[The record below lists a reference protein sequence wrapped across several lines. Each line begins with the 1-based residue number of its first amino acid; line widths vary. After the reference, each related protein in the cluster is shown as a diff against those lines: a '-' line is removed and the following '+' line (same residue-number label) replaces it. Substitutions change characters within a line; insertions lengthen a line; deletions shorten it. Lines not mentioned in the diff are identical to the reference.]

1 MKLLTSIVALL
12 LLSCVQAQVNG
23 YARIT
28 AISGTTLSIGVASEV
43 GASFQPGKQVV
54 VMQMQDDVIGGNT
67 GNNAAFGDLASIQNA
82 GRYEVRTIST
92 VNRDVFGAPVG
103 MVLDAPLSISFN
115 VGGNSRVQAIT
126 MEMLG
131 GGGHFTTTANITAL
145 PWNGDLG
152 GVVAVQVQGT
162 LTLAH
167 SILADA
173 AGFRGGARD
182 LTAAGGCDVTTFIA
196 AAGDRFAAKGEG
208 IYRNTNTNWVEAKGK
223 ILNGGG
229 GGNEHNGGG
238 GGGGNY
244 TAGGLAGPGWSCG
257 SGHAGGLGGIALS
270 GHITAGRIFMGGG
283 GGGGEG
289 NNNVATDGGN
299 GGGIIL
305 IKANMVRTTGTC
317 TGIRI
322 SADGASVGNAGN
334 DGAGGG
340 GAGGTIVL
348 QVDQFDLA
356 ASCPLTVRA
365 NGGNGGLVNNGGSH
379 GGGGGGGQGA
389 VIFSGTAPSTN
400 ITVQTNNGTGGCNN
414 SSNPCNSQATSGS
427 GSNGGGFIQGSSGP
441 LPIELLS
448 FQAIPVSERV
458 DLSWTTATETN
469 NAFFTVE
476 RSADAVVWESVGHLP
491 GAGSSLQPLQYRTS
505 DEAPLPG
512 LSYYRLRQTDLDGTT
527 SVHPMVPVR
536 FTTDTDILV
545 AFPNPATDV
554 VTLVHGELGPDV
566 NLLVVDASGR
576 ALEVPVVQEA
586 LRRVLDVRQLPAGQ
600 YMAVLQDGSTIRRA
614 RFVVQH

>member
-1 MKLLTSIVALL
+1 MKLYSSIVALFA
-12 LLSCVQAQVNG
+12 LSCAQAQVNG
-23 YARIT
+23 YALIT
-28 AISGTTLSIGVASEV
+28 AISGTTLSIGAASEV
-43 GASFQPGKQVV
+43 GAPFLSGKQVV

-67 GNNAAFGDLASIQNA
+67 GNNATFGDLASIQQA
-82 GRYEVRTIST
+82 GRFEVRTIST
-92 VNRDVFGAPVG
+92 VNRDMFGAPVD

-115 VGGNSRVQAIT
+115 TGGNSRVQAIT
-126 MEMLG
+126 MEQLG
-131 GGGHFTTTANITAL
+131 GGGHFTTTADITAL

-167 SILADA
+167 SITADG

-182 LTAAGGCDVTTFIA
+182 GNTAGTCDVTTFITA
-196 AAGDRFAAKGEG
+196 ADDRYAAKGEG
-208 IYRNTNTNWVEAKGK
+208 IYRNTNINWAEAKGK

-229 GGNEHNGGG
+229 GGNDHNGGG

-244 TAGGLAGPGWSCG
+244 TAGGLAGPGWDCG
-257 SGHAGGLGGIALS
+257 AGHAGGLGGIALS
-270 GHITAGRIFMGGG
+270 GHIAADRIFLGGG

-289 NNNVATDGGN
+289 NNNVSTDGGN
-299 GGGIIL
+299 GGGIVL
-305 IKANMVRTTGTC
+305 IKAGTLRTTGTC
-317 TGIRI
+317 SGIRI
-322 SADGASVGNAGN
+322 SSDGGDVGNSGN

-348 QVDQFDLA
+348 QVDQFDLG

-365 NGGNGGLVNNGGSH
+365 NGGNGGRVNDGGTH
-379 GGGGGGGQGA
+379 GAGGGGGQGA
-389 VIFSGTAPSTN
+389 VIFSGTAPTSN

-414 SSNPCNSQATSGS
+414 SSTPCNSQAANGS
-427 GSNGGGFIQGSSGP
+427 GSNGGGIFQVFSGP

-448 FQAIPVSERV
+448 FQAIPVSARV
-458 DLSWTTATETN
+458 DLSWATASETS

-476 RSADAVVWESVGHLP
+476 RSADAVMWESVTHLP
-491 GAGSSLQPLQYRTS
+491 GAGTSLQPLQYRTS
-505 DEAPLPG
+505 DERPLPG

-536 FTTDTDILV
+536 FRTDTDALV
-545 AFPNPATDV
+545 AFPNPAANS
-554 VTLVHGELGPDV
+554 VTLVHGEVGPDV
-566 NLLVVDASGR
+566 ALFVVDAAGR
-576 ALEVPVVQEA
+576 ALQLPVVLGGLQQ
-586 LRRVLDVRQLPAGQ
+586 VLDVRQLPAGQ
-600 YMAVLQDGSTIRRA
+600 YMAVLQDGSSIRRT